1 MSKKVIDNW
10 IALAEYDIDTA
21 KAMLKSGR
29 YVYVAF
35 TSQQC
40 IEKVLKANFV
50 KEKNTTP
57 PYTHNLKRLVSELL
71 FFKELSSEQIT
82 FIEYLNTYYIES
94 RYTDELSE
102 ISKSLKKKQAADIL
116 EKTKK
121 LFLWLKLF
129 FS

>member
-10 IALAEYDIDTA
+10 IALAEYDLDTA

-40 IEKVLKANFV
+40 IEKILKANFV
-50 KEKNTTP
+50 KEKHTTP
-57 PYTHNLKRLVSELL
+57 PYTHNLKRLVSELS
-71 FFKELSSEQIT
+71 FFSELSSEQIT

-94 RYTDELSE
+94 RYTEELSE
-102 ISKSLKKKQAADIL
+102 ISKNLKKKQATDIL

-121 LFLWLKLF
+121 LFLWLKKKI
-129 FS
+129 

>member
-10 IALAEYDIDTA
+10 IALAEYDFDTA
-21 KAMLKSGR
+21 KAMLKTGR

-35 TSQQC
+35 TCQQS
-40 IEKVLKANFV
+40 IEKILKANFV

-57 PYTHNLKRLVSELL
+57 PYTHNLKRLVSEL
-71 FFKELSSEQIT
+71 FFFSELNPEQIT

-102 ISKSLKKKQAADIL
+102 ISKNLKKKQATDIL

-121 LFLWLKLF
+121 LFLWLKKKI
-129 FS
+129 